1 MLVALSLLREGY
13 NKNYIFNICQTM
25 FKLSVEQSGDFSWN
39 NASVR
44 DDVKTKRGKRGRIIP
59 GNELRR
65 DNGVQ

>member
-1 MLVALSLLREGY
+1 
-13 NKNYIFNICQTM
+13 M